1 METTIDPRVWGA
13 VYAALPASKLGEKGP
28 RDLLV
33 NLCPP
38 PPGGFNVADDEI
50 ARNTAQNPTQ
60 SRLAELRAA
69 LVDTGALDGIP
80 DPVPLIDGVLYRDS
94 LAWVYGK
101 PGSAK
106 SLVALD
112 WAGCVAHGMPW
123 QVREVSRGPVLYLV
137 AEGASG
143 VRRRV
148 RAWEKAFATT
158 MEDVHFLPMAV
169 QLLHG
174 VDRQA
179 FLALVTDLTPSL
191 IVIDTQARVTVGH
204 DENSNG
210 EMSKVVDAADELR
223 RASGG
228 ACVLMVHH
236 SAKSGLDLRGAS
248 AFEGA
253 ATSIIKVTKD
263 GDGVDVQC
271 DKQKD
276 AEPFETIFLRFRA
289 VGESVVLE
297 ARGRGTNT
305 ASEAKILEAL
315 RDSFGTTS
323 ATGPQLLEVSEVPK
337 STFYRCLNAL
347 VSRGAIANIGTQN
360 RPRYALPQ
368 GQEIAASLTSLS

>member
-1 METTIDPRVWGA
+1 METRIDPRAWGA
-13 VYAALPASKLGEKGP
+13 VYAALPDSKLGEQGP
-28 RDLLV
+28 RDLLLQ
-33 NLCPP
+33 LCPA
-38 PPGGFNVADDEI
+38 PPGGFSAADEEI
-50 ARNTAQNPTQ
+50 SRNSPKNPTEA
-60 SRLAELRAA
+60 RLAELRAS
-69 LVDTGALDGIP
+69 LVDTGTLDGIP

-94 LAWVYGK
+94 LAWIYGK

-112 WAGCVAHGMPW
+112 WAGCVANGMPW

-137 AEGASG
+137 AEGSSG

-148 RAWEKAFATT
+148 RAWEKAFVTT
-158 MEDVHFLPMAV
+158 MADVHFLPMAV

-179 FLALVTDLTPSL
+179 FLALVTELAPAL
-191 IVIDTQARVTVGH
+191 VVIDTQARVTVGA

-210 EMSKVVDAADELR
+210 EMSKVVDAADQLR
-223 RASGG
+223 QASGG

-253 ATSIIKVTKD
+253 ATSIIKVIKN
-263 GDGVDVQC
+263 GDCIDVQC

-276 AEPFETIFLRFRA
+276 AEPFEAIFLRFRS

-297 ARGRGTNT
+297 TRGRGTNT

-323 ATGPQLLEVSEVPK
+323 ATGPQLLDASEVPK

-347 VSRGAIANIGTQN
+347 VDRGAITNVGTRN

-368 GQEIAASLTSLS
+368 RQVIASGPTSLS